1 MRPLAIACLAFALG
15 ACTVGPDFVR
25 PEAPLPGTFDQAQAP
40 LLASGEVGTA
50 VWQAFG
56 EPELDA
62 LITRALEQ
70 NTDLQQSLARLNEAR
85 AIAGLAFYALI
96 PSVRAEAGAERSKPS
111 GRDPFIPPEIG
122 TTETWRA
129 GFDASWEID
138 LFGSA
143 RRAREAAF
151 RDVEA
156 AEAALEAARLSV
168 VAETAQA
175 WFALR
180 GAQTLLALR
189 ERQVENLR
197 QNITLLREQ
206 LEAGR
211 GTELDVTRS
220 NALGLVIAARL
231 PEAEAE
237 VVRHEQRL
245 AVLTRQP
252 VAELRAQLAPGKALP
267 ELPQLVNTG
276 TPQEWLARRP
286 DVREAEKRLA
296 AEVARVGFET
306 AELYPKLT
314 LTGGFGGT
322 AQSSGDVFD
331 SAAERWRF
339 GPTLSWSFLDFGRIR
354 QDIRAQQ
361 ARADGALVAWES
373 TLLRAL
379 EETENAFAT
388 LRAANRSG
396 EALAMAVTAARRSHE
411 LAKLRFE
418 AGAGDFLAVLDAER
432 TLIDIEE
439 QHTQNATARATALAA
454 VYKALAGDFAAVP
467 AKP

>member
-1 MRPLAIACLAFALG
+1 MLSTAA
-15 ACTVGPDFVR
+15 
-25 PEAPLPGTFDQAQAP
+25 
-40 LLASGEVGTA
+40 VGTEL
-50 VWQAFG
+50 WQAFG

-62 LITRALEQ
+62 LIARALEQ

-96 PSVRAEAGAERSKPS
+96 PSVSANASAERSKPS
-111 GRDPFIPPEIG
+111 GRDPFIPPGIG
-122 TTETWRA
+122 ITETWRA
-129 GFDASWEID
+129 GFDTSWEID

-143 RRAREAAF
+143 RRAREAAY

-156 AEAALEAARLSV
+156 AEAALQAARLSV

-189 ERQVENLR
+189 QRQVENLR
-197 QNITLLREQ
+197 QNIALLREQ

-211 GTELDVTRS
+211 GTELDVTRA

-245 AVLTRQP
+245 AVLTRQSA
-252 VAELRAQLAPGKALP
+252 AELRAQLSTDKALP
-267 ELPQLVNTG
+267 ELPELVQTG

-286 DVREAEKRLA
+286 DVREAEQRLA
-296 AEVARVGFET
+296 SAVALLGYET

-314 LTGGFGGT
+314 LSGGFGGT
-322 AQSSGDVFD
+322 AQRAGDVFD
-331 SAAERWRF
+331 AAAERWRF
-339 GPTLSWSFLDFGRIR
+339 GPALSWSFLDLGRIR
-354 QDIRAQQ
+354 QNIRAQQ
-361 ARADGALVAWES
+361 ARADGALAAWES
-373 TLLRAL
+373 TLLQAL

-396 EALAMAVTAARRSHE
+396 EALDMAVTAARRSHE

-418 AGAGDFLAVLDAER
+418 AGAGDYLAVLDAER

-439 QHTQNATARATALAA
+439 QRTQNATARATALAA
-454 VYKALAGDFAAVP
+454 VYKALAGDFAAPPVMP
-467 AKP
+467 